1 MGLNTL
7 PRVVQAAGSLF
18 ELLVY
23 GKAPFDVLIGWR
35 PARSERATLRI
46 RNRKL
51 DHCLILLFD
60 QALTLWTAHF
70 EDALL
75 TLARCGFSAS

>member
-1 MGLNTL
+1 MRLDTSS
-7 PRVVQAAGSLF
+7 RVVQAAGSLF

-35 PARSERATLRI
+35 PTRSERATLRI

-60 QALTLWTAHF
+60 QALTVWTAHF
-70 EDALL
+70 EEVL
-75 TLARCGFSAS
+75 TFARCGFSAS

>member
-1 MGLNTL
+1 MRLNTSS
-7 PRVVQAAGSLF
+7 RVVQATGSLF

-51 DHCLILLFD
+51 DHRLILLLD
-60 QALTLWTAHF
+60 EALTLWTAHF
-70 EDALL
+70 EEMLL
-75 TLARCGFSAS
+75 TFARRGFS